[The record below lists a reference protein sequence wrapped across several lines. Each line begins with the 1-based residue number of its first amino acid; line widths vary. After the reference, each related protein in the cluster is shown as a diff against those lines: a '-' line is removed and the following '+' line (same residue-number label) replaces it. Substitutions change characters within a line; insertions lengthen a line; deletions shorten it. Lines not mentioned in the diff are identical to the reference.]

1 MLQANIG
8 CGCWLSWSCAVH
20 PKNHVHIYYGVM
32 YGNASHVTGPLW
44 GEPTFLLVDSLHNGS
59 PLNLFVSLN
68 KLCINNGIGRCHD
81 VHLMLLYWFFH
92 MVCTL
97 FVWVRYQPILCISF
111 PIIPQT
117 YTWWN
122 EKKTLSTERLSLP
135 GKHCTCG
142 TICVSTTTVFH
153 PLILPSVSQF
163 PLTGDLHVTVR
174 GPISKY
180 EPKMAALSESFIH
193 WINSNYPPTAC
204 HVVCNSSG
212 RTKLLV
218 TKETILKWFPQ
229 WKIFRCWC
237 QFHYVFHE
245 GYDDNHGKTIWV
257 SIMNLSWEIHCY
269 MWITQWWL
277 WLFLS

>member
-1 MLQANIG
+1 MPWCSSNVAVLIFSHGLHPFCVSQVPANFM
-8 CGCWLSWSCAVH
+8 
-20 PKNHVHIYYGVM
+20 HILPDY
-32 YGNASHVTGPLW
+32 SS
-44 GEPTFLLVDSLHNGS
+44 D
-59 PLNLFVSLN
+59 
-68 KLCINNGIGRCHD
+68 I
-81 VHLMLLYWFFH
+81 H
-92 MVCTL
+92 MME
-97 FVWVRYQPILCISF
+97 W
-111 PIIPQT
+111 
-117 YTWWN
+117 
-122 EKKTLSTERLSLP
+122 KKTLSTERLSLP
-135 GKHCTCG
+135 GKHYTCG